1 MKKRYLKMIGFV
13 TMAVM
18 LLNMILAPNV
28 MAKIPKEGL
37 PLEGKEP
44 KSCGCGGYIDE
55 ELLGKVKVEELIS
68 SDLHKAVTLAFS
80 DENVK
85 ALQKFLVG
93 KGDTGHK

>member
-1 MKKRYLKMIGFV
+1 M
-13 TMAVM
+13 
-18 LLNMILAPNV
+18 
-28 MAKIPKEGL
+28 
-37 PLEGKEP
+37 
-44 KSCGCGGYIDE
+44 
-55 ELLGKVKVEELIS
+55 S